1 VQDQGPYADL
11 RPPGD
16 AAMMNRSASVV
27 ELRQD
32 RQLPDTDP
40 DGWTPSA
47 SRSRPGLEESLVTT
61 MASVLSLMEEMAR
74 IQRETAEVLRAL
86 AARSG
91 NGAAVQRLKRA
102 DDAIQ
107 VLAFVQQGLSAQLDR
122 ERRRQPR
129 PPGQG
134 QPNSR
139 AEPLTAREEAV
150 LRFLAGT
157 LSLREISQEMYVSL
171 NTVKSHTRAIY
182 RKLGVSNRHDAIRR
196 GRELAILP
204 N

>member
-1 VQDQGPYADL
+1 
-11 RPPGD
+11 
-16 AAMMNRSASVV
+16 MNRSASVV

-32 RQLPDTDP
+32 RQLSGTDP
-40 DGWTPSA
+40 DGWSPSP
-47 SRSRPGLEESLVTT
+47 SRPQPGLEESLLTT
-61 MASVLSLMEEMAR
+61 MTSVLSLMEEMAR
-74 IQRETAEVLRAL
+74 IQRETAEVLRSL

-91 NGAAVQRLKRA
+91 NGAAVQRLRRA
-102 DDAIQ
+102 EDAIQ
-107 VLAFVQQGLSAQLDR
+107 VLAFVQSGLSAQLDR
-122 ERRRQPR
+122 DERRQRRPRGQRQPD
-129 PPGQG
+129 
-134 QPNSR
+134 SR

-157 LSLREISQEMYVSL
+157 LSLREIGQEMYVSL

-204 N
+204 S